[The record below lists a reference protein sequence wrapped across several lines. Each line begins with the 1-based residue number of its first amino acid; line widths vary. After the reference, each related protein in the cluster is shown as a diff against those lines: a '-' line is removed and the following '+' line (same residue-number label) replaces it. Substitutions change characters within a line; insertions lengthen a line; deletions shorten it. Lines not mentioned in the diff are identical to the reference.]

1 MLPHLRCYASKFI
14 SAGDTHHPRCSS
26 RMINRR
32 HVSFWSPGGSIAHFA
47 VTYMSHFGHLQK
59 IHHVSLPGREDMDV
73 RMLGSGRPFVL
84 EIANARARLPPPECF
99 DQMAASLNA
108 SCELSTSCDLP
119 STSVAWISTQGNP

>member
-1 MLPHLRCYASKFI
+1 MFPS
-14 SAGDTHHPRCSS
+14 
-26 RMINRR
+26 
-32 HVSFWSPGGSIAHFA
+32 WSPGGSIAHFA

-108 SCELSTSCDLP
+108 SGVGVEVRKLQPVDRDTLKLIKVRLLILTMRSS
-119 STSVAWISTQGNP
+119 